1 MQVAQSM
8 SRCASAGERD
18 ERALSPARRDV
29 DVSHALDTIGFR
41 IEIVGCAQSRFP
53 NCRTAGAFGE
63 FPVPRCKFPQPRWI
77 AAHRIAAGL
86 PNGLTINTQG
96 GGCRACSSHNGPSL
110 LLLQTVKRC
119 GARQART
126 GALVQT
132 CRSRLNYV
140 LTSWHRIISDSAEGS
155 LMDVNRRSS
164 SRRGVISQETLI
176 GIKVSGD
183 PLRFRR
189 TRAEDARKPTSRKRV
204 LQKKSAHLM
213 SPILSPCPTLSPN

>member
-77 AAHRIAAGL
+77 AAHWITAGL
-86 PNGLTINTQG
+86 PNGLTINSQG
-96 GGCRACSSHNGPSL
+96 GRCRACASHKWSEPPLCCRPSKGA
-110 LLLQTVKRC
+110 VK
-119 GARQART
+119 GAAHGRLAPAR
-126 GALVQT
+126 
-132 CRSRLNYV
+132 
-140 LTSWHRIISDSAEGS
+140 W
-155 LMDVNRRSS
+155 
-164 SRRGVISQETLI
+164 
-176 GIKVSGD
+176 
-183 PLRFRR
+183 
-189 TRAEDARKPTSRKRV
+189 
-204 LQKKSAHLM
+204 
-213 SPILSPCPTLSPN
+213 